1 MRKSNIKILL
11 TIAATEEWDIKT
23 SDVTAAF
30 LQSVPIER
38 EVLVKPPKERRVPG
52 TIWRLKRTAYGLG
65 DASRG
70 FYLSFS
76 GKLSE
81 FGCEKSLL
89 DPAMFLFFD
98 KEVTRE
104 DEIRRPSGIAVTH
117 VDDVLHAGND
127 MFEKKVMK
135 PLKDSFKFG
144 TEEEIE
150 FRYVGL
156 HMKQSSSG
164 ISVDQ
169 DHYVNNLEEPTMNG
183 VKNLKVTD
191 VLSET
196 DQTEFRSAV
205 AKLSTIAYTSRPDL
219 CFEVKSLSSKYG
231 KATKSDLRSIH
242 RKIVLLKADCC
253 TSLAYPKMGNIDDWV
268 LVGHGDA
275 GIKSMPDKMTSVG
288 GGVLLLCNRKTGAAT
303 ALSWRSKK
311 LRRKVTSS
319 LAGE

>member
-1 MRKSNIKILL
+1 MHQ
-11 TIAATEEWDIKT
+11 ED
-23 SDVTAAF
+23 
-30 LQSVPIER
+30 
-38 EVLVKPPKERRVPG
+38 
-52 TIWRLKRTAYGLG
+52 
-65 DASRG
+65 

-89 DPAMFLFFD
+89 NPAMFLFFD

-196 DQTEFRSAV
+196 DQTEF
-205 AKLSTIAYTSRPDL
+205 
-219 CFEVKSLSSKYG
+219 
-231 KATKSDLRSIH
+231 
-242 RKIVLLKADCC
+242 
-253 TSLAYPKMGNIDDWV
+253 
-268 LVGHGDA
+268 
-275 GIKSMPDKMTSVG
+275 
-288 GGVLLLCNRKTGAAT
+288 
-303 ALSWRSKK
+303 
-311 LRRKVTSS
+311 
-319 LAGE
+319 